1 MRFDHPVW
9 MIAKPGEP
17 DTYLVVEQQQRKVWQ
32 LRETETGMLKT
43 LFADLS
49 DEAITGQ
56 FEGVMCL
63 AFHPDFLRNGK
74 YYLNYHVR
82 EDGIFSPVIAERVAA
97 PNRSRDAGGR
107 SRRILK
113 IDQPTELHW
122 GGMLASPLVAVCNK
136 RSAVLTAC
144 APAVTLARSP
154 AERAL
159 CVPEDNAL
167 AK

>member
-1 MRFDHPVW
+1 MKAVKKNTPRAPPTEIQSISSPIRLEPFHPEGMRFDHPVW

-74 YYLNYHVR
+74 YL
-82 EDGIFSPVIAERVAA
+82 
-97 PNRSRDAGGR
+97 
-107 SRRILK
+107 L
-113 IDQPTELHW
+113 
-122 GGMLASPLVAVCNK
+122 
-136 RSAVLTAC
+136 
-144 APAVTLARSP
+144 
-154 AERAL
+154 
-159 CVPEDNAL
+159 
-167 AK
+167 